1 MSTIDIMDIMDR
13 PVISTTDTKHY
24 RRHSLEFKLALVK
37 QTMQDGASVARIAR
51 ENGVNANQVFAWR
64 KLYREGA
71 LGTEAGPTTAL
82 LPVTLTESAPA
93 IVPASAS
100 AAATGVIRLE
110 CANGSL
116 TIEGVPDDAV
126 LNRIL
131 ERLLR

>member
-1 MSTIDIMDIMDR
+1 MDTMDR
-13 PVISTTDTKHY
+13 PVISTTNTKHY

-37 QTMQDGASVARIAR
+37 QTLQDGASVARIAR

-64 KLYREGA
+64 KLYLEGA
-71 LGTEAGPTTAL
+71 LAAEAGTTTAL
-82 LPVTLTESAPA
+82 LPVTLAESAPA
-93 IVPASAS
+93 IVPAPAG

>member
-1 MSTIDIMDIMDR
+1 MDR

-24 RRHSLEFKLALVK
+24 RRHTLKFKLALVE

-71 LGTEAGPTTAL
+71 LGTTANTPTAL
-82 LPVTLTESAPA
+82 MPVTLTEATSPLSS
-93 IVPASAS
+93 PLGDTTS
-100 AAATGVIRLE
+100 TGVIRLE

-116 TIEGVPDDAV
+116 TVEGIPDRGV
-126 LNRIL
+126 LDRIL